1 MNSVCTRAVGRCTV
15 GGTHAP
21 SGVMGGAY
29 RRCRWDARDA
39 RGVWAVAVPRPRDE
53 LRVLWGST
61 AFRIRSGENM
71 RRRNERSSDHAAASR
86 LACPG
91 PQVEGHK
98 TEQESRYVD
107 RSIRARL

>member
-39 RGVWAVAVPRPRDE
+39 RGVWAVAVPK
-53 LRVLWGST
+53 LQ
-61 AFRIRSGENM
+61 NM
-71 RRRNERSSDHAAASR
+71 CEPVPMT
-86 LACPG
+86 LK
-91 PQVEGHK
+91 E
-98 TEQESRYVD
+98 
-107 RSIRARL
+107 